1 VKDIPLID
9 PHAVYTLDSLTEALR
24 LKRGCLPR
32 ECRLRRLR
40 FGKRGGRVY
49 FLGSWVLEWLR
60 DGEVKRPAAAANGA
74 RPEHR
79 TT

>member
-1 VKDIPLID
+1 MNDIPTIH
-9 PHAVYTLDSLTEALR
+9 PAAVYTLASLSKALG
-24 LKRGCLPR
+24 LKPGCLPR

-60 DGEVKRPAAAANGA
+60 DGEVKRREADSGAACAD
-74 RPEHR
+74 
-79 TT
+79 